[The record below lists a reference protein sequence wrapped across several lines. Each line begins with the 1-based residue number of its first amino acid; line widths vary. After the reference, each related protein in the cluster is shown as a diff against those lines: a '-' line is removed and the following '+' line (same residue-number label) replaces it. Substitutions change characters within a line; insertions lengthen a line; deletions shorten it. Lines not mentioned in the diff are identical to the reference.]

1 LAGTG
6 PNPDVRGIWGLS
18 VPTPTA
24 GNLRYNGSVYAW
36 DGTSYATSASLGSY
50 LPLVAG
56 SGNPLSGELYA
67 SASGPAISTPNG
79 GITAGSSGTNVGYV
93 QADGAGSSV
102 TNSAGS
108 GPWIGV
114 QNTTNI
120 GWIQQLNA
128 SNTWDIY
135 NLTGSGWGSRV
146 AWWSPGGALTA
157 TGTITSNATGTAIN
171 ASNGNISAQGAA
183 STGGEVIGGTAA
195 IGTANYNSTYGW
207 VGLSGKNGASNATD
221 FGILFDATGSPN
233 LNSSASSSG
242 YILAA
247 GIQEANWN
255 TASFNFTEP
264 VTFNGIVARQS
275 YNRNT
280 SAITGNVTVSTLYS
294 VISLEPG
301 SSNPTTLTSIPNGTV
316 DGQQLTLI
324 QNAPTTCVVS
334 SSNLVATFSLTTGSS
349 RNLTWNNANSKWL

>member
-1 LAGTG
+1 MTG
-6 PNPDVRGIWGLS
+6 PNTNWQGLVGS
-18 VPTPTA
+18 TSTYDAIYGNGVTPSA
-24 GNLRYNGSVYAW
+24 SNSSLYIARN
-36 DGTSYATSASLGSY
+36 GTSALLGGSATVYLYVGGIVATATSTGLA
-50 LPLVAG
+50 
-56 SGNPLSGELYA
+56 
-67 SASGPAISTPNG
+67 
-79 GITAGSSGTNVGYV
+79 
-93 QADGAGSSV
+93 V
-102 TNSAGS
+102 T
-108 GPWIGV
+108 
-114 QNTTNI
+114 
-120 GWIQQLNA
+120 
-128 SNTWDIY
+128 
-135 NLTGSGWGSRV
+135 
-146 AWWSPGGALTA
+146 GALSA
-157 TGTITSNATGTAIN
+157 TGTVTAGIAEIGTSPYHPGYAAWGSTAFINTAGYALIQNNSSGAVYLNAPTGQGIHLGINDGADVLTVTSGSVVANGIITSNATGTAIN
-171 ASNGNISAQGAA
+171 APNGNISAQGAA

-301 SSNPTTLTSIPNGTV
+301 SSNPTTLTTIPNGTV

>member
-1 LAGTG
+1 
-6 PNPDVRGIWGLS
+6 
-18 VPTPTA
+18 
-24 GNLRYNGSVYAW
+24 
-36 DGTSYATSASLGSY
+36 
-50 LPLVAG
+50 LPLVA
-56 SGNPLSGELYA
+56 
-67 SASGPAISTPNG
+67 
-79 GITAGSSGTNVGYV
+79 
-93 QADGAGSSV
+93 
-102 TNSAGS
+102 
-108 GPWIGV
+108 
-114 QNTTNI
+114 
-120 GWIQQLNA
+120 
-128 SNTWDIY
+128 
-135 NLTGSGWGSRV
+135 
-146 AWWSPGGALTA
+146 
-157 TGTITSNATGTAIN
+157 NATGTAIS
-171 ASNGNISAQGAA
+171 APSGNISAQGAA

-280 SAITGNVTVSTLYS
+280 SATSGNVAVPTLYS

-301 SSNPTTLTSIPNGTV
+301 SSNPTLLASLPNGTV